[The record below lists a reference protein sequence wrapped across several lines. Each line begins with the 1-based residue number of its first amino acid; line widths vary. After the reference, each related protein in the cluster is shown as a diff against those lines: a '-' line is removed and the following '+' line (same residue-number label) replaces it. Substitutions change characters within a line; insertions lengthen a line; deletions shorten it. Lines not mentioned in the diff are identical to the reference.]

1 MIEIAGEHEIGEDQR
16 HIPNKRKSQIA
27 YTRDDGVT
35 QVFDL
40 AGLMKLFAPQ
50 LNRERTADDS

>member
-27 YTRDDGVT
+27 YPHDDGVT
-35 QVFDL
+35 QVFDM

-50 LNRERTADDS
+50 LNRESTADDS